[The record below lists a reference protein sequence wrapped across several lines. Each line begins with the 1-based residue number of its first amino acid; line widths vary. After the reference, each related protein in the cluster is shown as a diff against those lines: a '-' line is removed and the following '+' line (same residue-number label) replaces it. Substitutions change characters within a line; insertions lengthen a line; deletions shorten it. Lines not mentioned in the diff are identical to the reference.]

1 MANTLSYQKIFLFWI
16 PLAITWL
23 MMSVEGP
30 YLSALIARMGDPKY
44 NLAAFGISFSFALI
58 VEAPVIMLMSA
69 ATALV
74 DSYNSFQKLKTFTYI
89 LNTVITLFMLV
100 ILIPSVFNFI
110 AVDLI
115 DLPIEVVE
123 ITYWAFAALLP
134 WPAAIGYRRF
144 YQGILIRNN
153 KTRLVTVGTFIRLVS
168 MSLTALILYLKFAF
182 PGAVV
187 ASLSLSVG
195 VIVEAIASKIMSLQ
209 VVEKIRSIKNAKGA
223 KELSYKDIFD
233 FYYPLALTSILSL
246 GVHPFVTFL
255 LGQSRMAIESLAV
268 LPVIN
273 ALVFVFR
280 SVGLSYHE
288 VFIALLGEKG
298 EGYKPLRNFGL
309 LAGISSV
316 ILLTFITTT
325 PLAQVW
331 FHNIS
336 GLSIELTQLS
346 ILPAII
352 VSVMPGLTFLI
363 SVQRAIQVYSRNT
376 SPLTLATIIEVIGI
390 IAVLFIGIKVF
401 DLVGVLAAAIAYV
414 FGRSIANIYLLKS
427 NREAIKNFG

>member
-1 MANTLSYQKIFLFWI
+1 MANTLSYKKIFLFWI

-89 LNTVITLFMLV
+89 LNTLITLFMLV

-153 KTRLVTVGTFIRLVS
+153 KTRLVTVGTFIRLIT

-209 VVEKIRSIKNAKGA
+209 VVEKIRSIKS
-223 KELSYKDIFD
+223 KEE
-233 FYYPLALTSILSL
+233 
-246 GVHPFVTFL
+246 L
-255 LGQSRMAIESLAV
+255 LL
-268 LPVIN
+268 
-273 ALVFVFR
+273 
-280 SVGLSYHE
+280 
-288 VFIALLGEKG
+288 FIKGEKRLTIT
-298 EGYKPLRNFGL
+298 K
-309 LAGISSV
+309 V
-316 ILLTFITTT
+316 I
-325 PLAQVW
+325 
-331 FHNIS
+331 
-336 GLSIELTQLS
+336 
-346 ILPAII
+346 PAA
-352 VSVMPGLTFLI
+352 LNRLK
-363 SVQRAIQVYSRNT
+363 
-376 SPLTLATIIEVIGI
+376 
-390 IAVLFIGIKVF
+390 IKS
-401 DLVGVLAAAIAYV
+401 L
-414 FGRSIANIYLLKS
+414 
-427 NREAIKNFG
+427 